1 MASFGDDPE
10 LERAQQKF
18 RPGTTISVRDRVR
31 DYTVI
36 RVRRSAFG
44 RLWVD
49 YVCPS
54 YWNPDATDSAALDDV
69 IIAPPKLSDLVAKE
83 KALLD
88 ADPANRRRDE
98 IFRHILRPF
107 EDA

>member
-1 MASFGDDPE
+1 MASFGADPE
-10 LERAQQKF
+10 LERAQAKF
-18 RPGTTISVRDRVR
+18 RPGMQISVRDRVR

-36 RVRRSAFG
+36 AVRRSAFG
-44 RLWVD
+44 RLWID
-49 YVCPS
+49 FACPS
-54 YWNPDATDSAALDDV
+54 YWNPDAQDSVPLDDV

-88 ADPANRRRDE
+88 ADPANRKRDE
-98 IFRHILRPF
+98 IFRHILRPL